1 MKHKMFR
8 LGFFFFFGGFSIDFM
23 LLLPSSVFIIY
34 QISHSHYSFIIK
46 NKLNK
51 TEFKNEEIT
60 KGLEH
65 IIKYLMKLNNSLLY
79 PFVTPWMNYYFVFV
93 QLFISN
99 TKSPFLLF
107 SIVLQ
112 VATNYGNVRL
122 SFFLYILHSYQLA
135 RNNNYTLG
143 IPEHN
148 NYCSRKQKYVCSC

>member
-93 QLFISN
+93 
-99 TKSPFLLF
+99 
-107 SIVLQ
+107 
-112 VATNYGNVRL
+112 
-122 SFFLYILHSYQLA
+122 
-135 RNNNYTLG
+135 
-143 IPEHN
+143 
-148 NYCSRKQKYVCSC
+148 